1 MSSIAKPVSKSEIMN
16 YFNHWKHFRSSF
28 EGFQS
33 IMEGLF
39 NDLDHIQDVY
49 IKQHAEYE
57 KYKSDSEVA
66 SNELRKQ
73 LEEMES
79 KYNAVKEELANLKK
93 VSIYTHL
100 SKEMDEL
107 RNYNKILEKQLKQQR
122 SQPAIT
128 LSVVPVVHAKA
139 VEEPSNTNDEKANT
153 VNQTEPENE
162 VVSEEVEDGTDET
175 NTESGDEEVEE
186 ENEEVEEAEGEENE
200 EVEDNEEEAEDED
213 EGDGEAEED
222 EEPEIEYESRKI
234 GKKYYYV
241 SNEEPVG
248 IYLVIKE
255 SGEVGDKVGEYEDDK
270 PVFYK

>member
-1 MSSIAKPVSKSEIMN
+1 MCNIVEYEYLSSILIYLITITQMSSIAKPVSKSEIMN

-39 NDLDHIQDVY
+39 NDLDQIQEVY

-66 SNELRKQ
+66 SNELHKQ

-107 RNYNKILEKQLKQQR
+107 RNYNKIL
-122 SQPAIT
+122 
-128 LSVVPVVHAKA
+128 
-139 VEEPSNTNDEKANT
+139 
-153 VNQTEPENE
+153 
-162 VVSEEVEDGTDET
+162 
-175 NTESGDEEVEE
+175 
-186 ENEEVEEAEGEENE
+186 
-200 EVEDNEEEAEDED
+200 
-213 EGDGEAEED
+213 
-222 EEPEIEYESRKI
+222 
-234 GKKYYYV
+234 
-241 SNEEPVG
+241 
-248 IYLVIKE
+248 
-255 SGEVGDKVGEYEDDK
+255 
-270 PVFYK
+270 

>member
-28 EGFQS
+28 EGFQL

-66 SNELRKQ
+66 SNELHKQ

-79 KYNAVKEELANLKK
+79 KYNSVKEELANLKK

-128 LSVVPVVHAKA
+128 LSVVPVVQAKT
-139 VEEPSNTNDEKANT
+139 VEETSNVNDEK
-153 VNQTEPENE
+153 VNIDTEREDAYEE
-162 VVSEEVEDGTDET
+162 VEEVEDDTDET
-175 NTESGDEEVEE
+175 NTESGDEVEE
-186 ENEEVEEAEGEENE
+186 VEEVEEADGEEGEDNNE
-200 EVEDNEEEAEDED
+200 EVEDEED
-213 EGDGEAEED
+213 DGEAEED

-255 SGEVGDKVGEYEDDK
+255 TGEVGDKVGEYEDDK